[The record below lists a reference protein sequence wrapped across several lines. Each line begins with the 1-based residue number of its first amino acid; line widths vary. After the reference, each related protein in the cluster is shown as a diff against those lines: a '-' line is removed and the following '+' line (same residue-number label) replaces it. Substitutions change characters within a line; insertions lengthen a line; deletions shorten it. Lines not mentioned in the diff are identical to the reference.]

1 MKNCLSY
8 VRILDNFIVIKANF
22 LEITATPVLEKII
35 FNNTSNEEDGISP
48 PAVIAGWIIAVS
60 QSTPLNLEYQYMAD

>member
-1 MKNCLSY
+1 MKKCLSY

-22 LEITATPVLEKII
+22 LEINVTPVLEII
-35 FNNTSNEEDGISP
+35 IPNNNSNEEGDISP
-48 PAVIAGWIIAVS
+48 LLVIAGWIIAVS